1 MSDHHKPVTRRLG
14 LPSVSRFGR
23 LAYAIAL
30 AVLALDQLS
39 KFWVMT
45 VLDLSHRAALQ
56 ILPFFRLTFVD
67 NPGVSFNLLRADTD
81 VGRWLLVAF
90 ALAVVAVLAVWAHRA
105 ANLLTAVALGLMMG
119 GAVGNNLVDRI
130 RFGAVTDFLDFN
142 PVFPWVFNVADSAL
156 NIGVGLLLLELFLSR
171 KEVLAVT
178 HD

>member
-1 MSDHHKPVTRRLG
+1 MSEHQKGRLG
-14 LPSVSRFGR
+14 PSAVSRFGL

-39 KFWVMT
+39 KFWVLT
-45 VLDLSHRAALQ
+45 VLDLSHRPPLP

-67 NPGVSFNLLRADTD
+67 NPGVSFDLLRADTD

-90 ALAVVAVLAVWAHRA
+90 ALAVVAALAVWAHRA

-119 GAVGNNLVDRI
+119 GAVGNNLIDRI
-130 RFGAVTDFLDFN
+130 RLGAVTDFLDFS
-142 PVFPWVFNVADSAL
+142 PIFPWVFNVADSAL
-156 NIGVGLLLLELFLSR
+156 NIGVALLLIELFLSR
-171 KEVLAVT
+171 GKVLAVT